1 MVWLGEGYLLSGRV
15 EESGALAERALDL
28 STKHA
33 ERGHEA
39 WALKLLGDI
48 SLQCKPAKAEEA
60 EDYYR
65 RAYALSHE
73 LGMRPLQAHCHVGLS
88 HIYAVDENIE
98 QARGELAAAID
109 LYRSLEMTFWL
120 PGAEAALA
128 RLSKN

>member
-28 STKHA
+28 SAKHG

-48 SLQCKPAKAEEA
+48 SLQRKPAKTEEA

-73 LGMRPLQAHCHVGLS
+73 LEMRPLQAHCHVGLS
-88 HIYAVDENIE
+88 HIHVANTKLE
-98 QARGELAAAID
+98 QARGELEAAID

-120 PGAEAALA
+120 PGAEAAFA
-128 RLSKN
+128 KFSN